1 MGKRIITLLKYI
13 ANGIL
18 DIIFPPEEIC
28 ISCLEDGYV
37 GLCPKCFKNIKRIRN
52 INNSY
57 SYSYGYY
64 VGPLKALIL
73 SFKYKENYL
82 AAEILGEFLCQTIK
96 ENNIKYDVILY
107 VPLSKKSKKK
117 RGFNQCQI
125 LANKV
130 SEKYNIPISKSLVK
144 IRETREQKILSKEDR
159 KSNIAD
165 AFDIINANEILN
177 KNVLLIDDVATT
189 GVTGLECEKVLMRY
203 GAKKVSI
210 LTVAQSF
217 I

>member
-28 ISCLEDGYV
+28 ISCLEEGYV
-37 GLCPKCFKNIKRIRN
+37 GLCPKCLKNIKRIRN
-52 INNSY
+52 VNN

-64 VGPLKALIL
+64 VGSLKDLIL

-82 AAEILGEFLCQTIK
+82 AAEILGGFLCQTIK
-96 ENNIKYDVILY
+96 DNNIEYDVILY

-189 GVTGLECEKVLMRY
+189 GVTGLECEKVLIRY